1 MIAKVPKRVEMDLD
15 KPRSFYYDMKTAMEF
30 ETKMGK
36 VPVKLDWNSPKE
48 LCTMVHLI
56 LQRTDAGLTFDQVL
70 EMVHGQNLDEVRE
83 TVAACMGIEL
93 VKQKK
98 AADGTEPV
106 KPEEPAKN

>member
-15 KPRSFYYDMKTAMEF
+15 KPRSFYYDMRTAAAF
-30 ETKMGK
+30 EDKMGK

-56 LQRTDAGLTFDQVL
+56 LQRTDASLTYDQVL
-70 EMVHGQNLDEVRE
+70 EMVHGQNLDEVR
-83 TVAACMGIEL
+83 TAVADCMGVEL

-98 AADGTEPV
+98 SADGAEV
-106 KPEEPAKN
+106 IKPEEPAKN